1 MPYPVFF
8 VTGDLDI
15 GVRIGLITRNGQL
28 EILLVIKQATNAS
41 TIRHGPILIPQGI
54 EMY

>member
-15 GVRIGLITRNGQL
+15 GLHIGLITRNGQL
-28 EILLVIKQATNAS
+28 EILLVIKVNKPRMQALLGMA
-41 TIRHGPILIPQGI
+41 RF
-54 EMY
+54 